1 MIILRC
7 LPLLQMCVCLCDGGE
22 AALWV
27 KCPCLSDQ
35 TLESLQELAL
45 PSAGLARRTEC
56 LSVEPRRGMCGPVP
70 VCALLGFCLCWLSS
84 LLVTLRPG
92 TAGPLLTTAL
102 TPPATYPLLR
112 CLLLPVPALWPS
124 EGVKGRWSHMKMRSG
139 HAVLPQA
146 QCPLGMREREGA
158 RGQAFLLGIGC
169 PGGQAPHPPAHAWL
183 QLVDIYFLGN
193 SPC

>member
-1 MIILRC
+1 M
-7 LPLLQMCVCLCDGGE
+7 
-22 AALWV
+22 WV

-45 PSAGLARRTEC
+45 PSAGLARKTEC

-84 LLVTLRPG
+84 LLVPLRPG

-102 TPPATYPLLR
+102 TPPATFQ
-112 CLLLPVPALWPS
+112 LPVPALWRS
-124 EGVKGRWSHMKMRSG
+124 EGVKGRWSRMEMRSG
-139 HAVLPQA
+139 QAVLPQA
-146 QCPLGMREREGA
+146 QCPLGDEKERQGA
-158 RGQAFLLGIGC
+158 RDQAFLLGIGC

-183 QLVDIYFLGN
+183 QLVDIFLGKEPMPGCWPGTWV
-193 SPC
+193 SLPVPSLAQDPSSR